1 MGIEIRPVSG
11 DERRDIILRLGG
23 YAFGPTPPLP
33 FDNEFWQG
41 FVRISEGAPNL
52 VAFEDGQAVAM
63 VHSTPMTQHVRGKIV
78 PMGGVWAVATMPVAR
93 RNGLARRLM
102 ADLLAGDRARGAA
115 MTCLWAFKES
125 FYARLGYVT
134 FPQWRKATF
143 APEPLIPLLKKDLGG
158 TVEMLSIA
166 DGFDLYWDYLQE
178 VQARTHGMALVKPV
192 LLRERN
198 RRWLAVARVDGR
210 VVGTI
215 LYQLADGGDET
226 LIFKAERFFYT
237 TVQGR
242 YLLLEWLARHVD
254 QTREVSLV
262 LPPGEL
268 PETWWLDL
276 QPKTTSIESALGR
289 VLDVTRLA
297 GIEVGPGQFTARIS
311 DPFCPWNEGCY
322 RFASDGGC
330 LDITPSV
337 GAECTLSIEALTGLV
352 YGIRDPEV
360 FALEGWG
367 DPSPDLQ
374 ATMRSMF
381 PACLPFL
388 HEEF

>member
-1 MGIEIRPVSG
+1 
-11 DERRDIILRLGG
+11 
-23 YAFGPTPPLP
+23 
-33 FDNEFWQG
+33 
-41 FVRISEGAPNL
+41 
-52 VAFEDGQAVAM
+52 
-63 VHSTPMTQHVRGKIV
+63 
-78 PMGGVWAVATMPVAR
+78 
-93 RNGLARRLM
+93 
-102 ADLLAGDRARGAA
+102 
-115 MTCLWAFKES
+115 
-125 FYARLGYVT
+125 
-134 FPQWRKATF
+134 
-143 APEPLIPLLKKDLGG
+143 
-158 TVEMLSIA
+158 
-166 DGFDLYWDYLQE
+166 
-178 VQARTHGMALVKPV
+178 MALVKPV
-192 LLRERN
+192 MLRERD
-198 RRWLAVARVDGR
+198 RKWLAVARVDGR

-226 LIFKAERFFYT
+226 LIFKADRFFYT

-254 QTREVSLV
+254 QAREVSLV

-276 QPKTTSIESALGR
+276 QPRTTSIESALGR

-322 RFASDGGC
+322 RFASDGGR
-330 LDITPSV
+330 LDITP
-337 GAECTLSIEALTGLV
+337 AESADCTLSIEALTGLV
-352 YGIRDPEV
+352 YGVRDPEV

-374 ATMRSMF
+374 ATLRSMF
-381 PACLPFL
+381 PARLPFL

>member
-1 MGIEIRPVSG
+1 MVMEIRPVSG
-11 DERRDIILRLGG
+11 DERKDIILRLGG

-33 FDNEFWQG
+33 VDNEFWQG
-41 FVRISEGAPNL
+41 FIRASEGAPNL

-63 VHSTPMTQHVRGKIV
+63 VHSTPMTQQVRGRIV
-78 PMGGVWAVATMPVAR
+78 AMGAVWAVATTPAAR
-93 RNGLARRLM
+93 RNGIARRLM

-125 FYARLGYVT
+125 FYGRLGYVT

-143 APEPLIPLLKKDLGG
+143 APGPLTPLLKKDLGG

-166 DGFDLYWDYLQE
+166 DGFDLYWDFLQE
-178 VQARTHGMALVKPV
+178 IQARTHGMALAKPV
-192 LLRERN
+192 LMRERN
-198 RRWLAVARVDGR
+198 RSWLAVARVDGR
-210 VVGTI
+210 VVGTM
-215 LYQLADGGDET
+215 LYQMADGGGDT
-226 LIFKAERFFYT
+226 LIFRAERFFYT

-242 YLLLEWLARHVD
+242 TLLLEWLARHVD
-254 QTREVSLV
+254 QVKEISLV

-268 PETWWLDL
+268 PETWCLDL
-276 QPKTTSIESALGR
+276 RPTVTSIEAALGR

-297 GIEVGPGQFTARIS
+297 GIAVGPGQFTARIT
-311 DPFCPWNEGCY
+311 DPFCPWNEGDY
-322 RFASDGGC
+322 RFRSVDGV
-330 LDITPSV
+330 LEITPAV
-337 GAECTLSIEALTGLV
+337 GADCTLSIEALTGLV

-367 DPSPDLQ
+367 DPSPEVQ
-374 ATMRSMF
+374 ASMRAMF
-381 PACLPFL
+381 PARLPFL